1 MRNIVFTV
9 AFVLSINLIHAQQT
23 AGKVTYARTVK
34 LQLSFSDMPGSMEQ
48 QMPTSRTD
56 KYELLFGNNQSLW
69 KQAEPENTDDEGP
82 SFGSEGMQ
90 IRMVVA
96 GSNDVLYNNFETN
109 KRVEKRELF
118 DKIFI
123 VDDTISKLDWKIT
136 GETKTILDHNC
147 MKATATRIS
156 KRLSVNMD
164 NGKMERKEFDDT
176 SAVVAWIAT
185 DIPVPA
191 GPSEFQGQLPGLIL
205 AMDIKDGT
213 QTYQAINIS
222 DKVDVADIKEPTGK
236 KRYTPEA
243 FKKEREKMMEEMNR
257 NNQGGNRVIRMN

>member
-1 MRNIVFTV
+1 MKNIIFTGV
-9 AFVLSINLIHAQQT
+9 FVLSTAFIFAQQT
-23 AGKVTYARTVK
+23 AGKVMYTRTVK
-34 LQLSFSDMPGSMEQ
+34 LQLSISDMPGGMEQ
-48 QMPTSRTD
+48 QMPTTRTD
-56 KYELLFGNNQSLW
+56 KFELLFGNDQSVW
-69 KQAEPENTDDEGP
+69 KQADPDNTDDEGP
-82 SFGSEGMQ
+82 SFGSDGMQ

-96 GSNDVLYNNFETN
+96 GSNDVLYNNFKTGR
-109 KRVEKRELF
+109 RVEKRELF

-123 VDDTISKLDWKIT
+123 VDDSISKLSWKMT

-164 NGKMERKEFDDT
+164 NGKMERKEIDDT
-176 SAVVAWIAT
+176 SAVVAWVAT

-205 AMDIKDGT
+205 AMDIKDGS
-213 QTYQAINIS
+213 QKIEAINIS
-222 DKVDVADIKEPTGK
+222 DKVDLSDIKEPTGK
-236 KRYTPEA
+236 KRYTPEE